1 LQKIIQCLT
10 FGIHNHNKMNTLK
23 GGIEVERNDSMGKM
37 LTFINEKG
45 VILPMCSVEDVEHF
59 AEHLRRN
66 EKLRNILV

>member
-1 LQKIIQCLT
+1 
-10 FGIHNHNKMNTLK
+10 MNTLK